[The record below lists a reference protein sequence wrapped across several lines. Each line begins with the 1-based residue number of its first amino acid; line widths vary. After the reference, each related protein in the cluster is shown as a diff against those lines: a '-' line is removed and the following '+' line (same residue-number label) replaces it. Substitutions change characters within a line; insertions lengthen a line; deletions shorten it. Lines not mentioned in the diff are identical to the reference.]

1 MPDRGATDRQR
12 LGIARATRKENV
24 RVEGSGRSRTQEA
37 RTGLPEPKRAR
48 QSGWCGVNR
57 MAHRRDERRL
67 AARDAGAR
75 LENRISVGCRRRP
88 SVSLG
93 RVSPPAFPGRKTW
106 SQPGEVI
113 RTSLC
118 GSLRTIDVGSRVE
131 ARAKGARERSA
142 PHQCWVALRA
152 HLCTRAQ
159 VRRQASRGESHSALN
174 QRGQDSSLV
183 SMVNLGTCTKVGRK
197 LRLRPARAR
206 GSYRPGFERFEG
218 SREAVVPS
226 GRERDVRSRSL
237 KVNAP
242 PARACT
248 RMKPGTLLRK
258 RRTGAGGQHQ
268 RAPERAFDQ
277 TTMRHHDD
285 LPKLAARIAAPPH
298 PCLPARNGRGRES
311 RSPHRGEQA

>member
-93 RVSPPAFPGRKTW
+93 RVSPPAFPGRKTR

-131 ARAKGARERSA
+131 ALAKGARERSA

-152 HLCTRAQ
+152 HSLHSGSGTTSGIS
-159 VRRQASRGESHSALN
+159 RREPLHPKPVGTGL
-174 QRGQDSSLV
+174 DSSFDGQ
-183 SMVNLGTCTKVGRK
+183 SPCQ
-197 LRLRPARAR
+197 P
-206 GSYRPGFERFEG
+206 PG
-218 SREAVVPS
+218 
-226 GRERDVRSRSL
+226 
-237 KVNAP
+237 
-242 PARACT
+242 
-248 RMKPGTLLRK
+248 
-258 RRTGAGGQHQ
+258 
-268 RAPERAFDQ
+268 
-277 TTMRHHDD
+277 
-285 LPKLAARIAAPPH
+285 
-298 PCLPARNGRGRES
+298 
-311 RSPHRGEQA
+311 